1 MNIIEVKEVS
11 KSYPEGEGF
20 NQVLTDINLQIKEK
34 EFVALL
40 GKSGSGKTTLMNL
53 IGGLDDFDSGE
64 ITIMSKSLKDRN
76 DKEMSKY
83 RRSTVGFVFQTFNL
97 IPVLTVWEN
106 IIMPIRLDY
115 KEVEEDYINELLVLL
130 GIYEKRDSIVTK
142 LSGGQQ
148 QRVAIARA
156 LANKPKL
163 ILADEPTGNLDTET
177 GEVVM
182 ELLVSGVKKFGQT
195 LLVITH
201 NNDIAKKADR
211 IVYIKD
217 GQICEQGVH
226 SPMW

>member
-11 KSYPEGEGF
+11 KSYPEGEGV

>member
-11 KSYPEGEGF
+11 KSYPDGEGV
-20 NQVLTDINLQIKEK
+20 NQVLTDINLQIREK

-64 ITIMSKSLKDRN
+64 ITIMNKSLKDRN

-83 RRSTVGFVFQTFNL
+83 RRSTIGFIFQTFNL

-106 IIMPIRLDY
+106 IVMPIRLDH
-115 KEVEEDYINELLVLL
+115 KKVEEDYINELLVLL
-130 GIYEKRDSIVTK
+130 EIYEKRDSMVTK

-177 GEVVM
+177 GEKVM
-182 ELLVSGVKKFGQT
+182 ELLVSGVKKFRQT

-201 NNDIAKKADR
+201 NKDIAKKADR
-211 IVYIKD
+211 VIHIKD
-217 GQICEQGVH
+217 GQLYEQDRIY
-226 SPMW
+226 MM